1 MKSIKIH
8 GKDYVLVNS
17 RIKEFRSNPKYNDY
31 GLETDKTLDEWFEY
45 TDKKTGEILQ
55 DNRVEFKCII
65 TNASGK
71 TVSNGTARELRSSS
85 YINKTSH
92 IENCETSA
100 VGRALGFLGIGIDT
114 SIASA
119 NEVINAVN
127 NQPEKKEDNRAWLNE
142 NQKNAV
148 LKSTKQE
155 AERIIKQY
163 RMKKE
168 YRTEINNK
176 FKIK

>member
-8 GKDYVLVNS
+8 GKDYVLVND
-17 RIKEFRSNPKYNDY
+17 RIKEFTTNPKYNDY

-100 VGRALGFLGIGIDT
+100 VGRALGYLGIGINT
-114 SIASA
+114 AIASA
-119 NEVINAVN
+119 DEVQTAVK